1 MEVNHRAEGEFKE
14 IIIPNVYLNIRKRKF
29 NNYKYIG
36 TYIMKRS
43 DTVQYQRY
51 YTTMRLTES
60 QLSMRLAKEK

>member
-1 MEVNHRAEGEFKE
+1 
-14 IIIPNVYLNIRKRKF
+14 
-29 NNYKYIG
+29 
-36 TYIMKRS
+36 MKRS